1 MQMLTATELY
11 SAVRRFQAAYSAAL
25 RPLCA
30 ELQMAQNAVDI
41 LMYLANN
48 PERSTA
54 RDICTYR
61 QLKPGIV
68 SFHVEKLVQEGLLRR
83 ESVPGDRRKCRLVC
97 TEKALPLVE
106 RGRRAQEDFARRSV
120 EGLSPAELEALSR
133 CLDTIGHN
141 LARMAGEETENG

>member
-1 MQMLTATELY
+1 MLTATQLY
-11 SAVRRFQAAYSAAL
+11 FSARRLQAAYSSVL

-41 LMYLANN
+41 LLYLANN

-97 TEKALPLVE
+97 TEKALPLIE
-106 RGRRAQEDFARRSV
+106 RGRRAQADFSRRSV
-120 EGLSPAELEALSR
+120 EGLSPAELETLSR

-141 LARMAGEETENG
+141 LALMAGEEKENG